1 MLFSSYAFI
10 FLFVPATMVGY
21 YAIASRNKPAAL
33 AFLIAASLFFYASW
47 RPLNVLIIL
56 PSIAINFALV
66 CFILRTN
73 DARPRAARIAFWAGI
88 AFNIAFLGYFKYSTF
103 LVSVA
108 NDVTGASL
116 IWDRVILPLG
126 ISFITFQK
134 IALLVDVRAGVV
146 TEVNLRDY
154 ALFVLFFPQLIAG
167 PIVHFRELMPQ
178 FAALDGKPRAEDF
191 AVGLTLF
198 FGGLFK
204 KVVLADP
211 LAILI
216 NPIWAAAAAGAH
228 PALLQSWAA
237 SLGYLL
243 QLYFDFS
250 GYSDMAIGSARLF
263 GIKLPA
269 NFDSPLKAPNVIEYW
284 SRWHMTLTRFLT
296 AYVFTPVTLA
306 LMRAHARSG
315 RKQGRG
321 RRMSARAF
329 ATTAAFPLMLT
340 MFLSGLWHGAG
351 YQFLVFGLL
360 HGAALVVCHAWRT
373 CKPARWPATGPRA
386 EAAGLAGWAITFLF
400 VLCAEIFFRAASVAT
415 GLRIL
420 AGMAGST
427 GLSLPPPLLLLAAQH
442 LPPLGLHAATAW
454 GTADFLALWLRIVI
468 SLAIVLLLPNSL
480 ELLAAYDPALGFTR
494 RCCRHRTVAAPIRR
508 LAWSP
513 RPAWAVA
520 LSALTV
526 MGVLSLGR
534 LSDFLYWHF

>member
-178 FAALDGKPRAEDF
+178 FAALDG
-191 AVGLTLF
+191 
-198 FGGLFK
+198 
-204 KVVLADP
+204 
-211 LAILI
+211 
-216 NPIWAAAAAGAH
+216 
-228 PALLQSWAA
+228 
-237 SLGYLL
+237 
-243 QLYFDFS
+243 
-250 GYSDMAIGSARLF
+250 
-263 GIKLPA
+263 
-269 NFDSPLKAPNVIEYW
+269 
-284 SRWHMTLTRFLT
+284 
-296 AYVFTPVTLA
+296 
-306 LMRAHARSG
+306 
-315 RKQGRG
+315 
-321 RRMSARAF
+321 
-329 ATTAAFPLMLT
+329 
-340 MFLSGLWHGAG
+340 
-351 YQFLVFGLL
+351 
-360 HGAALVVCHAWRT
+360 
-373 CKPARWPATGPRA
+373 
-386 EAAGLAGWAITFLF
+386 
-400 VLCAEIFFRAASVAT
+400 
-415 GLRIL
+415 
-420 AGMAGST
+420 
-427 GLSLPPPLLLLAAQH
+427 
-442 LPPLGLHAATAW
+442 
-454 GTADFLALWLRIVI
+454 
-468 SLAIVLLLPNSL
+468 
-480 ELLAAYDPALGFTR
+480 
-494 RCCRHRTVAAPIRR
+494 
-508 LAWSP
+508 
-513 RPAWAVA
+513 
-520 LSALTV
+520 
-526 MGVLSLGR
+526 
-534 LSDFLYWHF
+534 

>member
-47 RPLNVLIIL
+47 RPSNVLIIL

-73 DARPRAARIAFWAGI
+73 DVRPRAARIAFWAGI

-146 TEVNLRDY
+146 TEVNFRDY

-211 LAILI
+211 LATLI
-216 NPIWAAAAAGAH
+216 NPIWAEAAAGAH

-263 GIKLPA
+263 GIKLPP

-306 LMRAHARSG
+306 LMRARARSG
-315 RKQGRG
+315 RQQRRG
-321 RRMSARAF
+321 RRMSAREF

-373 CKPARWPATGPRA
+373 WKPDRWPATGPRA

-420 AGMAGST
+420 AGMAGSA
-427 GLSLPPPLLLLAAQH
+427 GLSLPPRLLSLAAQH

-454 GTADFLALWLRIVI
+454 GTADFLAVWLRIVI

-480 ELLAAYDPALGFTR
+480 ELLAAYDPALGFTPR
-494 RCCRHRTVAAPIRR
+494 AVRHRTVAAPIRR

-526 MGVLSLGR
+526 MGVLCLGR
-534 LSDFLYWHF
+534 LSDFIYWHF